1 MPQFT
6 AVCSQSPRNRTRV
19 SIKCT
24 ICPHYEAVCVKRGM
38 FNKLSKVNHHH
49 FDGVAQS
56 IDNQKTKVH
65 QMAAL
70 FLTGSSKEDLFL
82 SKEDTSASK
91 QRTILEALKI
101 NERDS
106 TVTQCLG
113 FYENIQVVVSFKEDA
128 MIRRISC
135 KLLLRE
141 KEKRESTSVIEN
153 SGIEFVY
160 RGSGWEAKHPGKT
173 QRLSETRPGR
183 AVYSLLNRE
192 IIHDAWNKTK
202 DSWHHKKSWSTMYWK
217 TKWKLQA
224 SIDLWQLPHARAL
237 FGWSI

>member
-1 MPQFT
+1 MRVFLTVAFPPVVVCKKAANELSTFTFVNDVMPQFT
-6 AVCSQSPRNRTRV
+6 AVCSQSPRDRTRV

-106 TVTQCLG
+106 RVTQCLG
-113 FYENIQVVVSFKEDA
+113 FYENIQVVVSFKEDV

-192 IIHDAWNKTK
+192 IIHDAWNKKK
-202 DSWHHKKSWSTMYWK
+202 DSWHHKKS
-217 TKWKLQA
+217 
-224 SIDLWQLPHARAL
+224 
-237 FGWSI
+237 